1 MNKFM
6 LVLFNLKPGKTDEAF
21 QQWMRENDFPVV
33 SKLQSIDEYNLC
45 RTVTMLGADGKPPY
59 SHMEIIRINDFD
71 QLGKDAQLP
80 AVQAVGGAMVAD
92 WAEDPVF
99 LLVEQ
104 VL

>member
-6 LVLFNLKPGKTDEAF
+6 LVLFNLKPGRTDEDF
-21 QQWMRENDFPVV
+21 QRWMRENDFPVV
-33 SKLQSIDEYNLC
+33 SKLDSIDEYNLC
-45 RTVTMLGADGKPPY
+45 RTVTMLGADGRPPY
-59 SHMEIIRINDFD
+59 THMEIIRVNDFA
-71 QLGKDAQLP
+71 QLEKDAQLP
-80 AVQAVGGAMVAD
+80 AVQEVGGAMVAD